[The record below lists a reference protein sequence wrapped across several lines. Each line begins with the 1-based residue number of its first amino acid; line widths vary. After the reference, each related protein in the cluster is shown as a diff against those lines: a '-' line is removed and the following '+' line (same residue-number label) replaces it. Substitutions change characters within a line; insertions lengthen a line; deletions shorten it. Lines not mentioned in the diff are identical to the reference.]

1 MLDFQ
6 PAVASLL
13 PAVFNLI
20 LITFRVVLTGFR
32 QQARLQ
38 TEIIALRHQLTVLQ
52 RTPYPKRLLLNR
64 TDRCF
69 WVWLSRFWSGWR
81 SALIIVKPEAVIGWH
96 RRGFQW
102 YWTWKIRH
110 GRPGRPKVPRETREL
125 IRTMSRENVIWGV
138 PRIRSE
144 LLKLGIRISEASV
157 AKCMVRHHKPPSQTG
172 KTFLQNHV
180 SQLGSIDFFTV
191 HTIWFEVLLVFGVLA
206 HDRRRVLHFNE
217 FREPVEVL
225 NESRLHLSL
234 DRDSPNSRPVQS
246 LGKVIAIPEV
256 GSLHHRYKRR
266 GCVIRSGV

>member
-1 MLDFQ
+1 MRVGRGQGLSVAGLSTVVTENLVGLVNVEL
-6 PAVASLL
+6 PASRCWPS

-69 WVWLSRFWSGWR
+69 WLWLSRFWSGWR
-81 SALIIVKPEAVIGWH
+81 SALIIVKPETVIGWH

-125 IRTMSRENVIWGV
+125 IRTM
-138 PRIRSE
+138 
-144 LLKLGIRISEASV
+144 
-157 AKCMVRHHKPPSQTG
+157 
-172 KTFLQNHV
+172 
-180 SQLGSIDFFTV
+180 
-191 HTIWFEVLLVFGVLA
+191 
-206 HDRRRVLHFNE
+206 RR
-217 FREPVEVL
+217 
-225 NESRLHLSL
+225 
-234 DRDSPNSRPVQS
+234 
-246 LGKVIAIPEV
+246 
-256 GSLHHRYKRR
+256 
-266 GCVIRSGV
+266 

>member
-1 MLDFQ
+1 M
-6 PAVASLL
+6 
-13 PAVFNLI
+13 FNLI

-81 SALIIVKPEAVIGWH
+81 SALIIVKPETVIGWH
-96 RRGFQW
+96 RRGFLW

-125 IRTMSRENVIWGV
+125 IRTMSRENVIWGA

-144 LLKLGIRISEASV
+144 LLKLGLKDFRGLRSEIHGPSSETSISNVENISPQP
-157 AKCMVRHHKPPSQTG
+157 RLSTRFDR
-172 KTFLQNHV
+172 FLHGVN
-180 SQLGSIDFFTV
+180 D
-191 HTIWFEVLLVFGVLA
+191 LV
-206 HDRRRVLHFNE
+206 
-217 FREPVEVL
+217 
-225 NESRLHLSL
+225 
-234 DRDSPNSRPVQS
+234 
-246 LGKVIAIPEV
+246 
-256 GSLHHRYKRR
+256 
-266 GCVIRSGV
+266 

>member
-1 MLDFQ
+1 MLTSSQ
-6 PAVASLL
+6 PLL
-13 PAVFNLI
+13 PSPAVFNLI

-81 SALIIVKPEAVIGWH
+81 SALIIVKPETVIGWH

-125 IRTMSRENVIWGV
+125 IRTMSRENVIWGA
-138 PRIRSE
+138 PRIRSV
-144 LLKLGIRISEASV
+144 LLKLGIKISEASV
-157 AKCMVRHHKPPSQTG
+157 AKYMVRHH
-172 KTFLQNHV
+172 
-180 SQLGSIDFFTV
+180 
-191 HTIWFEVLLVFGVLA
+191 
-206 HDRRRVLHFNE
+206 
-217 FREPVEVL
+217 
-225 NESRLHLSL
+225 
-234 DRDSPNSRPVQS
+234 
-246 LGKVIAIPEV
+246 
-256 GSLHHRYKRR
+256 SLHPKPGEHSSKTTSLNS
-266 GCVIRSGV
+266 VRS

>member
-1 MLDFQ
+1 M
-6 PAVASLL
+6 
-13 PAVFNLI
+13 
-20 LITFRVVLTGFR
+20 LTGFR

-81 SALIIVKPEAVIGWH
+81 SALIIVKPETVIGWH

-125 IRTMSRENVIWGV
+125 IRTMSRENVIWGA

-144 LLKLGIRISEASV
+144 LLKLGIKISEASV
-157 AKCMVRHHKPPSQTG
+157 AKYMVRHHKPPSQTCFG
-172 KTFLQNHV
+172 IEIGFTETSFGNRSRCWV
-180 SQLGSIDFFTV
+180 SKKFSAPRGLHGNALTSS
-191 HTIWFEVLLVFGVLA
+191 ESS
-206 HDRRRVLHFNE
+206 DR
-217 FREPVEVL
+217 
-225 NESRLHLSL
+225 
-234 DRDSPNSRPVQS
+234 
-246 LGKVIAIPEV
+246 
-256 GSLHHRYKRR
+256 
-266 GCVIRSGV
+266 